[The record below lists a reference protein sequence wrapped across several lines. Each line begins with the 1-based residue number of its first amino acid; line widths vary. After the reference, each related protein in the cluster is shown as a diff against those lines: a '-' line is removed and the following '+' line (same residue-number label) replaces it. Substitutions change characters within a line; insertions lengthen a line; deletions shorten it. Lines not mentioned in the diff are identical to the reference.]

1 VVNVEAEEGSA
12 QRRVGGGFRGM
23 ASQAL
28 PRWLSRAL
36 GISPGCH
43 IAASRQAGD
52 ERRSKTALVVSL
64 EAFAALEVE
73 NAVA

>member
-1 VVNVEAEEGSA
+1 
-12 QRRVGGGFRGM
+12 M